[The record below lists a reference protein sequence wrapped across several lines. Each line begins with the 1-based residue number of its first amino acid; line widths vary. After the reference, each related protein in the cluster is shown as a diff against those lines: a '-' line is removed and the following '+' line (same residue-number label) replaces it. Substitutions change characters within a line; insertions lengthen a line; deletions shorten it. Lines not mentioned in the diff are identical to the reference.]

1 MRSWGAVLLAAFLL
15 LLDSPADGRRHLIR
29 HGRQRRQHQ
38 HLHHFQQNVTL
49 GLKPGSYQESGPW
62 GPWTASSSCSR
73 TCGGGVAYQTRVCE
87 DFRHDGS
94 HGCTGPSRKYFSCN
108 VEECPDH
115 TKDFREEQC
124 ARFNSIPFEGRYYS
138 WVPYYK
144 AANPCELN
152 CKPKGE
158 RFYYRH
164 SAKTI
169 DGTRC
174 HDDGSLDVCVDG
186 ACMPVGCDKMLGSD
200 AVEDK
205 CRVCRGDGTSC
216 STVEGVFDLD
226 NLQVGYN
233 DILLIPSGA
242 TNIRIEEKFP
252 TNNYLAV
259 RNQTGYYYLN
269 GNWRI
274 EFPRSIRFA
283 GTVFHYERRNHGAN
297 APESLVAL
305 GPTIETI
312 LIVLLYQEKNLGI
325 TYEYSVP
332 HTVSRQQPDMYN
344 WNSGDFGECSQT
356 CGGGAQ
362 TRLVYCTSA
371 TTFEKVSDDLC
382 NPTVKPQA
390 TRVCNPEPCPAT
402 WYVGEWEDC
411 SKSCGNGTQ
420 LRLVFCQRRTE
431 AGSVLTAD
439 SDCESSG
446 PKPERLQDCSS
457 DAECASWE
465 VGNWTE
471 CDRLCGEGTQIREV
485 VCINP
490 LGGET
495 VEVLDDSGCD
505 ESKKPPSNQTCELR
519 PCDGTEWVTSP
530 WSGCELPCSSRIET
544 RQVLCTNEEGVM
556 FPDEYCDD
564 EKRPNTTKPCD
575 EDDSALDEQCQYMW
589 YYSQWSPCSTECGN
603 GMQTRKVFCGSFID
617 GNIVNVTDDNC
628 NPAEQLNS
636 TRECTVEAVCNGTW
650 VAAPWNQCST
660 PCGGGQRTRT
670 IICHVN
676 GKPAAPKNCDVS
688 KKPFDTESC
697 NMNAC
702 DEDEVILLGGCK
714 DSKHGCCPDGMTP
727 AGPSFA
733 GCPKVTP
740 VEGGCKA
747 TEFGCCLDG
756 VTAAFGPFR
765 KGCQQLSLCNGT
777 EFGCC
782 PDGETPAE
790 GPNNEGCLL
799 ATTDAALFAN
809 CSTAKWGCCPD
820 GITAAEDANKTNCI
834 EVSKATFIPCADSQF
849 GCCPD
854 NMTAADGPSGL
865 NCIEGSGT
873 EEPCHGTTH
882 GCCPDGWSVAQG
894 PNNEGCPPYFP
905 VTPVPTCSL
914 STHGCCADGMTA
926 AAGPDGL
933 GCEDEVEGSGTEPTD
948 CENTLFGCCPDGKTP
963 ASGAGFEGC
972 SDCSN
977 TTFGCCPDGVSTAT
991 GEAFEGCAEGCEDTK
1006 YGCCQDKI
1014 SPAEGPDFEGC
1025 ENCTESLYGCCEDN
1039 VTFALGPDGEGCC
1052 VVTEFGCCRDNV
1064 TAATADGCICN
1075 MTVHGCCPDNVTV
1088 ALGPDFEGCTCEH
1101 HAFGCCPDKKSPAE
1115 GPDFEGCV
1123 ICTNTTFGCCP
1134 DDVTAALGPNF
1145 EGCEGYETNCTNTTF
1160 GCCPDGVQAAEGE
1173 NFAGCTVACE
1183 STQFGCC
1190 PDGLAPASGIG
1201 FEGCDNCSESL
1212 YGCCA
1217 DNTSFVLGPDG
1228 EGCCFH
1234 TEFGC
1239 CLDNKTE
1246 AQGPDRAG
1254 CSCHTTPHG
1263 CCPDGIATASGPRY
1277 YGCTCRNYPFGCCQD
1292 KHTPAAGLDFEGC
1305 ICSRL
1310 LYGCCPDDVTPAE
1323 GPDMAGCPCQ
1333 ITEFGCCLDQ
1343 RTPARGPNLAGCGC
1357 ETMPYGCCPDQ
1368 RTPARGPGFGG
1379 CPCTAMPYGCCPDQH
1394 TAAQGPDGRGCECEK
1409 LLYGCCPDRV
1419 TPATGP
1425 SLTGCTCHH
1434 YPHGCCPDGQTPAR
1448 GPEYDGCTC
1457 AMTAYGCCPDG
1468 VTAARGRN
1476 FEGCQDTTPVST
1488 PNVSASVCGLPEE
1501 RGPCHNYTVYWF
1513 FSVTDGRC
1521 NRFWYGGCEGNGNRF
1536 NSEEECKNTCVK
1548 PEGPDACLLPKVI
1561 GTCDGQYQHW
1571 YFDAT
1576 TRSCESFM
1584 YGGCLGNNNRFAS
1597 KDLCEQTCLHQEKLD
1612 PCEQSAAPGPCRG
1625 SYKRFY
1631 YDRQDNQCKRFTYG
1645 GCQGNANNFATEEE
1659 CSEQCVRLSA
1669 QEICIL
1675 AKEEGRCLSE
1685 DRKWYYDYVEGRC
1698 KEFVYTGCQGNRN
1711 RFNTR
1716 DQCERM
1722 CNSTRVAVSRDICAL
1737 PKEEGPCRAA
1747 ILHWHYNM
1755 AAGRCEQFY
1764 YGGCEGNANRFES
1777 RRDCE
1782 RACLSIGSRNICLLP
1797 QEAGNCVEFRER
1809 WFYNAE
1815 EGRCHRF
1822 YYGGCDGNEN
1832 NFASHLECEQTCGQ
1846 PAPTEETE
1854 EEFRHEF
1861 CSMPSETGPCTNME
1875 VRWFYDKQDGVC
1887 REFYYGG
1894 CLGNRNRFRSR
1905 RDCED
1910 RCFSS
1915 QDLCMLPRV
1924 QGPCSGTFTQWFYDS
1939 ETDRCHEFTYGGCQG
1954 NANRF
1959 NDREACE
1966 NQCRKRVPVPTE
1978 QPTERP
1984 TPLDV
1989 CTLPKQP
1996 GPCYGLLTMWY
2007 FDTATRECRSFTYGG
2022 CEGNDNRFESR
2033 ELCEQRCGRHG
2044 AGPAVEP
2051 PTRHPTKPRHVGK
2064 GICKKT
2070 VDPGDCRE
2078 AHERWFYDAQT
2089 GVCLQFVYT
2098 GCGGNKNR
2106 FKSAEIC
2113 MEFCF
2118 GVTKDTPEYEV
2129 SEPDLDDGKQMPPS
2143 SRKPE
2148 GSDEEL
2154 DPRVKPPM
2162 AVTPFP
2168 APFPLTPVAPPQ
2180 TPAPECLP
2188 SNCEDLQCPLGKNQT
2203 VDHRGCVQCRCS
2215 NPCETFSCHEEE
2227 LCRIEA
2233 YRSADGSAN
2242 YRPVCRLV
2250 NKPGHC
2256 PVAEVEAQPAAVVR
2270 ADCRDVCRVDADCP
2284 DVRKCCYN
2292 GCAHVCVQA
2301 VVTESTTSHVST
2313 TTQTPILTPEPTN
2326 EDLSPPVHRPA
2337 EMAAHAKPEVTANA
2351 GSDVTL
2357 SCLDRPFL
2365 IVSVTWTFRDESVE
2379 SNEGRFKILVDG
2391 SLHISQLTGDDAGPY
2406 RCTADDGRQ
2415 KVSHVTNLVV
2425 FVPATIKPSSATVT
2439 VTVSSTARLLC
2450 LAVGHPTPIVQWYRH
2465 GKQLPQRSARYAIL
2479 ADFTLAIRNV
2489 TLEDEDIYMCRAY
2502 NYHGQPAVW
2511 KVSLSVL
2518 PLSREPAVPGRR
2530 RRRGHG
2536 SRGSSFRRTGR
2547 KIYLTGNEVVTVD
2560 VVIATSENRVGAP
2573 LQLDCYVTGSPEPRV
2588 SWLHDGKQVETD
2600 SHHVLME
2607 NHTLL
2612 IPSAAMSD
2620 GGEYSCQADNGHS
2633 NESVSVHIIMD
2644 DIYVPESCT
2653 DNPRFANCNLIVRAR
2668 YCTNK
2673 HYSRFCCRSCM
2684 LAGQIHA
2691 DGNGY
2696 TNGNGNGNG
2705 YGNGYGNGFSN
2716 GNGFGNGYIN
2726 GYSNGNGHT
2735 NGYRNFTG
2743 TGNGNGKANELA

>member
-1 MRSWGAVLLAAFLL
+1 MRKATHVGLFIVLKEWSWGAVLLAALLL
-15 LLDSPADGRRHLIR
+15 LLDSQAHGRRHLIR

-38 HLHHFQQNVTL
+38 HLHHFHHNVTL

-87 DFRHDGS
+87 HFRHDGL

-108 VEECPDH
+108 VEECPVH

-124 ARFNSIPFEGRYYS
+124 ARFNSIPFEGRYYN
-138 WVPYYK
+138 WMAYYN

-152 CKPKGE
+152 CKPKGG
-158 RFYYRH
+158 RFYHRH

-205 CRVCRGDGTSC
+205 CRVCRGDGSSC
-216 STVEGVFDLD
+216 STVEGVFNLD
-226 NLQVGYN
+226 NLKVGYN

-259 RNQTGYYYLN
+259 RNETGYYYLN

-274 EFPRSIRFA
+274 ELSRSVRFA
-283 GTVFHYERRNHGAN
+283 GTVFHYELLNHRAN

-312 LIVLLYQEKNLGI
+312 VIVLLYQEKNLGI

-332 HTVSRQQPDMYN
+332 HGVSQRQPDMYS
-344 WNSGDFGECSQT
+344 WNTGDFGECSQT

-362 TRLVYCTSA
+362 SRLVYCTSA

-420 LRLVFCQRRTE
+420 ERLVFCQRHTE
-431 AGSVLTAD
+431 VGSLLTAD
-439 SDCESSG
+439 SDCKSSG
-446 PKPERLQDCSS
+446 PRPERLRDCSS
-457 DAECASWE
+457 YAECASWKA
-465 VGNWTE
+465 GNWTE

-490 LGGET
+490 LDGET

-530 WSGCELPCSSRIET
+530 WSGQSQCELPCSSRIET
-544 RQVLCTNEEGVM
+544 RQVLCTNEEGIV
-556 FPDEYCDD
+556 FPNEYCDD

-575 EDDSALDEQCQYMW
+575 EDDSALDEECQYMW
-589 YYSQWSPCSTECGN
+589 HYSKWSPCSTECGN
-603 GMQTRKVFCGSFID
+603 GMQTRKVFCVSFID

-636 TRECTVEAVCNGTW
+636 TRECTVEALCNGTW

-676 GKPAAPKNCDVS
+676 GKPAAPENCDVS

-702 DEDEVILLGGCK
+702 DE
-714 DSKHGCCPDGMTP
+714 
-727 AGPSFA
+727 
-733 GCPKVTP
+733 
-740 VEGGCKA
+740 
-747 TEFGCCLDG
+747 
-756 VTAAFGPFR
+756 
-765 KGCQQLSLCNGT
+765 
-777 EFGCC
+777 
-782 PDGETPAE
+782 
-790 GPNNEGCLL
+790 
-799 ATTDAALFAN
+799 
-809 CSTAKWGCCPD
+809 
-820 GITAAEDANKTNCI
+820 
-834 EVSKATFIPCADSQF
+834 
-849 GCCPD
+849 
-854 NMTAADGPSGL
+854 
-865 NCIEGSGT
+865 
-873 EEPCHGTTH
+873 
-882 GCCPDGWSVAQG
+882 
-894 PNNEGCPPYFP
+894 
-905 VTPVPTCSL
+905 
-914 STHGCCADGMTA
+914 
-926 AAGPDGL
+926 
-933 GCEDEVEGSGTEPTD
+933 
-948 CENTLFGCCPDGKTP
+948 
-963 ASGAGFEGC
+963 
-972 SDCSN
+972 
-977 TTFGCCPDGVSTAT
+977 
-991 GEAFEGCAEGCEDTK
+991 
-1006 YGCCQDKI
+1006 
-1014 SPAEGPDFEGC
+1014 AEGPDFEGRQ
-1025 ENCTESLYGCCEDN
+1025 NCTESLYGCCEDN
-1039 VTFALGPDGEGCC
+1039 VTFALGSDGEGCC

-1064 TAATADGCICN
+1064 TAATAADGCLCN
-1075 MTVHGCCPDNVTV
+1075 TTVHGCCPDNVTV
-1088 ALGPDFEGCTCEH
+1088 ALGPEYVCHYFFEGCACEH

-1115 GPDFEGCV
+1115 GPDLEGCV

-1134 DDVTAALGPNF
+1134 DDSTAALGPNF
-1145 EGCEGYETNCTNTTF
+1145 EGCEGYETNCTTTTF

-1173 NFAGCTVACE
+1173 KFAGCTVACE
-1183 STQFGCC
+1183 GTPFGCC
-1190 PDGLAPASGIG
+1190 PNGLAPASGIG

-1217 DNTSFVLGPDG
+1217 DNTSFALGPDG

-1246 AQGPDRAG
+1246 AQGLDWAG

-1263 CCPDGIATASGPRY
+1263 CCPDGIATASGPRCDQNNRNCGCRSSNEIQCRDERSLLSYSVRNENTTKQLGHSKSRRERY
-1277 YGCTCRNYPFGCCQD
+1277 YGCTCHNYPFGCCQD
-1292 KHTPAAGLDFEGC
+1292 KHTPADGPDFEGC

-1333 ITEFGCCLDQ
+1333 ITKFGCCLDQ

-1357 ETMPYGCCPDQ
+1357 DTMPYGCCPDQ
-1368 RTPARGPGFGG
+1368 RTPARVPGFGG
-1379 CPCTAMPYGCCPDQH
+1379 CPCTAMPYGCCPDH
-1394 TAAQGPDGRGCECEK
+1394 YTAAQGPDGRGCECEK
-1409 LLYGCCPDRV
+1409 LLYGCCPNGR

-1425 SLTGCTCHH
+1425 SLAGCTCHH
-1434 YPHGCCPDGQTPAR
+1434 YPYGCCPDGQTPFR

-1476 FEGCQDTTPVST
+1476 FEGCQDTTVMPT
-1488 PNVSASVCGLPEE
+1488 PNVSVSVCGLREE
-1501 RGPCHNYTVYWF
+1501 HGPCHNYMVYWF

-1612 PCEQSAAPGPCRG
+1612 PCEPSAAPGPCRG

-1659 CSEQCVRLSA
+1659 CSERCLRLSA

-1764 YGGCEGNANRFES
+1764 YGGC
-1777 RRDCE
+1777 
-1782 RACLSIGSRNICLLP
+1782 
-1797 QEAGNCVEFRER
+1797 
-1809 WFYNAE
+1809 
-1815 EGRCHRF
+1815 
-1822 YYGGCDGNEN
+1822 DGNEN

-1846 PAPTEETE
+1846 PASTEEPE

-1861 CSMPSETGPCTNME
+1861 CFMPSEAGPCTNME

-1887 REFYYGG
+1887 REFHYGG

-1915 QDLCMLPRV
+1915 QDLCMLPKV
-1924 QGPCSGTFTQWFYDS
+1924 QGPCSGTFTQWFYDP

-1966 NQCRKRVPVPTE
+1966 NQCREGVPVPTE
-1978 QPTERP
+1978 PPIERP

-1996 GPCYGLLTMWY
+1996 GPCYGLLMMWY

-2033 ELCEQRCGRHG
+2033 ELCEQRCGHHR
-2044 AGPAVEP
+2044 AGP
-2051 PTRHPTKPRHVGK
+2051 

-2070 VDPGDCRE
+2070 VDPGHCSE
-2078 AHERWFYDAQT
+2078 VHERWFYDAHT

-2106 FKSAEIC
+2106 FKSAEMC
-2113 MEFCF
+2113 MKFCS
-2118 GVTKDTPEYEV
+2118 GVSRSRTFYVELIEEKKREKVCKNGSRISEHNIFNNRVHCGV
-2129 SEPDLDDGKQMPPS
+2129 SL
-2143 SRKPE
+2143 
-2148 GSDEEL
+2148 GSDLWHYDENRFMSRL
-2154 DPRVKPPM
+2154 IQSRIIKPWFL
-2162 AVTPFP
+2162 A
-2168 APFPLTPVAPPQ
+2168 
-2180 TPAPECLP
+2180 
-2188 SNCEDLQCPLGKNQT
+2188 
-2203 VDHRGCVQCRCS
+2203 
-2215 NPCETFSCHEEE
+2215 
-2227 LCRIEA
+2227 
-2233 YRSADGSAN
+2233 
-2242 YRPVCRLV
+2242 
-2250 NKPGHC
+2250 
-2256 PVAEVEAQPAAVVR
+2256 
-2270 ADCRDVCRVDADCP
+2270 
-2284 DVRKCCYN
+2284 
-2292 GCAHVCVQA
+2292 
-2301 VVTESTTSHVST
+2301 
-2313 TTQTPILTPEPTN
+2313 
-2326 EDLSPPVHRPA
+2326 DLSPPVHRPA

-2365 IVSVTWTFRDESVE
+2365 ILSVTWTFRDELVE
-2379 SNEGRFKILVDG
+2379 SNKGRFKILVDG

-2479 ADFTLAIRNV
+2479 ADFTLAIQNV

-2502 NYHGQPAVW
+2502 NYYGQPAVW

-2518 PLSREPAVPGRR
+2518 PLSRESAVPGRR

-2547 KIYLTGNEVVTVD
+2547 KIYLTGN
-2560 VVIATSENRVGAP
+2560 GA
-2573 LQLDCYVTGSPEPRV
+2573 
-2588 SWLHDGKQVETD
+2588 
-2600 SHHVLME
+2600 
-2607 NHTLL
+2607 
-2612 IPSAAMSD
+2612 
-2620 GGEYSCQADNGHS
+2620 
-2633 NESVSVHIIMD
+2633 
-2644 DIYVPESCT
+2644 
-2653 DNPRFANCNLIVRAR
+2653 
-2668 YCTNK
+2668 
-2673 HYSRFCCRSCM
+2673 
-2684 LAGQIHA
+2684 
-2691 DGNGY
+2691 
-2696 TNGNGNGNG
+2696 
-2705 YGNGYGNGFSN
+2705 
-2716 GNGFGNGYIN
+2716 
-2726 GYSNGNGHT
+2726 
-2735 NGYRNFTG
+2735 
-2743 TGNGNGKANELA
+2743 